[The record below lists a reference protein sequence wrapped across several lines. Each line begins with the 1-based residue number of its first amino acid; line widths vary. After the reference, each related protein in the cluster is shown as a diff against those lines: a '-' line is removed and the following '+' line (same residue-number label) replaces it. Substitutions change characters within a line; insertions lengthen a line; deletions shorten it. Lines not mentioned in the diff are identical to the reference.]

1 MFLLMSQ
8 PSKPGE
14 GYAALAW
21 VFLFGGIALGIFG
34 LYRMHAYEVGD
45 KIVGGDAYNYTIL
58 ATRGVGF
65 VCAGILSVSVA
76 GVFVLMAIADRVG
89 RQIAV
94 EGGAGAPRSLVSQ
107 PLAPTRPQI
116 VCWNCGNPYDDDLT
130 GCPQCGK
137 AKAARM

>member
-1 MFLLMSQ
+1 MFLRVSQ
-8 PSKPGE
+8 PSKPSE

-21 VFLFGGIALGIFG
+21 MFLFGGIALGIFG
-34 LYRMHAYEVGD
+34 LYRMHAYDVGD

-89 RQIAV
+89 MQIAV
-94 EGGAGAPRSLVSQ
+94 ESAAGAAGSLAS
-107 PLAPTRPQI
+107 RPQTPTKPQI
-116 VCWNCGNPYDDDLT
+116 ACWNCGNRYDDDLT

-137 AKAARM
+137 AKAARL